1 MWLLARLRKFN
12 NLEERS
18 IKALNAKCRS
28 GRKVKLPLSSLVE
41 ILSHGLAGP
50 NFAARIPITVIMIVI
65 TNRKTR
71 ICHNRK
77 VNLLFTRFLTPCFLV
92 SESLAAGKSSCISNC
107 IIAVDMA
114 PSNEP
119 LDSASHKMLYS
130 FLQMIMLFIK
140 SRTLI
145 GLGIFTSSVDNFL
158 SLRMS
163 VLLWIKHVV

>member
-12 NLEERS
+12 NLEVCRIE
-18 IKALNAKCRS
+18 ALNAKYRS
-28 GRKVKLPLSSLVE
+28 RRKVKLPLSSLVE

-50 NFAARIPITVIMIVI
+50 NFAARIPVTVRMIVI

-77 VNLLFTRFLTPCFLV
+77 VNLLFKKFLTPCFLV
-92 SESLAAGKSSCISNC
+92 SESLAAGKNSCISNC
-107 IIAVDMA
+107 IISVDMA

-130 FLQMIMLFIK
+130 SLQMIILFIQ
-140 SRTLI
+140 
-145 GLGIFTSSVDNFL
+145 FL
-158 SLRMS
+158 KAE
-163 VLLWIKHVV
+163 LWLV